1 MTVATSTPAAAE
13 RAAKPV
19 ASRLS
24 RQRIRA
30 AWLFLVPMLVVLVLV
45 AGWPLVRT
53 IALSFTDATL
63 KADRPTRLVGF
74 DNYLFYGPNRADW
87 DDKLGGY
94 YVFYDP
100 KGTNLVWKPDE
111 GKFWDIDQNQP
122 VDYDVDTSGI
132 FSWQGLLVDPVWWR
146 AAWNTIFFT
155 VISVLIETILG
166 LVIAMTLNAHLPGRG
181 LLRAAV
187 LIPWAIPTIVS
198 AKMWGWMLNDQYGV
212 INEVLLSLGVITHRI
227 AWTADPSLSL
237 ASVIAVDVWKTTPFM
252 TLLILAALQMLPGEV
267 YEAAKVDGIRPWKV
281 FTRITLPLIWPALM
295 VAILFRALDSLR
307 VFDLIYVLTS
317 NSINTMSMSVFARQQ
332 SIDFGNVGFGSAA
345 STLLFVIIA
354 VIAALWMV
362 AGRVRFDK

>member
-1 MTVATSTPAAAE
+1 MTAATSTIAGSTGAAT
-13 RAAKPV
+13 AA

-30 AWLFLVPMLVVLVLV
+30 AWLFLVPMLLVLALV

-53 IALSFTDATL
+53 MALGFTDATL
-63 KADRPTRLVGF
+63 QADRPTRFVAF
-74 DNYLFYGPNRADW
+74 DNYLFYGPNRADY
-87 DDKLGGY
+87 DAELGGY
-94 YVFYDP
+94 YVFYEP
-100 KGTNLVWKPDE
+100 NGTNLVWKAEE
-111 GKFWDIDQNQP
+111 GRFWDIDENRP
-122 VDYDVDTSGI
+122 VDYDVDTTGI

-146 AAWNTIFFT
+146 SAWNTILFT
-155 VISVLIETILG
+155 VVSVSIETVLG

-212 INEVLLSLGVITHRI
+212 INEVLLSLGLISSRV

-267 YEAAKVDGIRPWKV
+267 YEAAKVDGIRPWRV

-317 NSINTMSMSVFARQQ
+317 NSISTMSMSVFARQQ
-332 SIDFGNVGFGSAA
+332 SIEFGNVGFGSAA
-345 STLLFVIIA
+345 ATLLFVIIA

-362 AGRVRFDK
+362 AGRVRFDR